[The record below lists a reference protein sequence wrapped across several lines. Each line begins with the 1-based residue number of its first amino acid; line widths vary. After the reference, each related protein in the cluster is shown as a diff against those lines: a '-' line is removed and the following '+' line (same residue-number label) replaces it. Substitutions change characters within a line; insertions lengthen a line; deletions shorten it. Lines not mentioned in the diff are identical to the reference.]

1 MVFYFIHTFYVL
13 IESKHIHTS
22 IIIILIHFASKLM
35 VLESKHVSYKY
46 KIFLI
51 HFASKVIVLES
62 KHISYKYKINLIQ
75 LICRWYCVDESP
87 F

>member
-1 MVFYFIHTFYVL
+1 
-13 IESKHIHTS
+13 
-22 IIIILIHFASKLM
+22 M

-75 LICRWYCVDESP
+75 LICIGGTVWMNPLFKTLLIP